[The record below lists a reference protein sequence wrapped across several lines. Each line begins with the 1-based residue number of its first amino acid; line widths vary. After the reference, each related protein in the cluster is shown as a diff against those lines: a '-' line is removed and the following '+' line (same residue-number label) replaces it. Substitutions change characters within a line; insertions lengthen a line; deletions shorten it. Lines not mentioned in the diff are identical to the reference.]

1 MALTLVTNDS
11 PPPQDMLA
19 AWHVFCALCQFA
31 SDRPELRQSDH
42 YRREIMR
49 AHRIWSQYFEAQ
61 NVA

>member
-1 MALTLVTNDS
+1 
-11 PPPQDMLA
+11 
-19 AWHVFCALCQFA
+19 LCQFA